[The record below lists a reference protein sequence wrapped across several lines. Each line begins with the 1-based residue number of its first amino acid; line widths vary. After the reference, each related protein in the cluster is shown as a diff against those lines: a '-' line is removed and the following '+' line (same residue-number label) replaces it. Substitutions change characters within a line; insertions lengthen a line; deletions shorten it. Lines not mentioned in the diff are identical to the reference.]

1 MTDDRDPV
9 LSSLFA
15 SSAVDQD
22 DREFTE
28 HVVAKTR
35 SLRYKIVAGMLAVAL
50 VLVAIAWLFS
60 LPVQEIVYLITEGL
74 TTSLVD
80 LGEGW
85 PAWVLAPIN
94 NVASVLVISLKAIRM
109 LRKKIISTSYVS

>member
-15 SSAVDQD
+15 SSVVDKD
-22 DREFTE
+22 DKEFTK

-35 SLRYKIVAGMLAVAL
+35 SLRYKIVVGLLAVAL
-50 VLVAIAWLFS
+50 ILVAIAWLLG
-60 LPVQEIVYLITEGL
+60 LPFQEVAQLITQGL

-80 LGEGW
+80 LGDGW
-85 PAWVLAPIN
+85 LAWSLSPVN
-94 NVASVLVISLKAIRM
+94 NVASVLILSLKAIRM
-109 LRKKIISTSYVS
+109 LRKKIINTSYVS